1 VLTVTGLSDEELTLQ
16 ALAAD
21 PDQPLPPDAVPF
33 RDEPKLGLDLL
44 PEWYMPRPA
53 LGRVTPTRRAVGVA
67 LVVAALVINGLGFCL
82 TYGHLTAG

>member
-1 VLTVTGLSDEELTLQ
+1 VRTVTGLTDEELTLQ

-21 PDQPLPPDAVPF
+21 PDLPLAADAVPF
-33 RDEPKLGLDLL
+33 RDEDKVGLDLL

-53 LGRVTPTRRAVGVA
+53 LGRATSARRVVAVA
-67 LVVAALVINGLGFCL
+67 LVAAALVVNALGFCL